1 MPISKAH
8 ISRLR
13 LLHHKSA
20 RLEAK
25 LFIAEGEKLVE
36 DLLESGMQAHE
47 LFMLEAARNRFNTNA
62 LSTELSNRIFTVSPT
77 EMERIT
83 ALSSPSP
90 ILAVFAMKN
99 QPDMGSIDFEGNLV
113 LALDDIRDPGN
124 LGTIIRTA
132 DWFGIRTIFC
142 SPDTVELYNP
152 KVVQATMGSLARV
165 NMYYANLENVI
176 SEFAAK
182 MPVYGTLLEGDSV
195 YSNHY
200 STNGVL
206 VIGNEARGIS
216 AALLPYISRKV
227 FIPPAKL
234 DRNQRPESLNASVA
248 TSIVLSEWFRQ
259 QNKL

>member
-1 MPISKAH
+1 MSISKAH

-36 DLLESGMQAHE
+36 DLLESGMQAYE
-47 LFMLEAARNRFNTNA
+47 LFMLEAARNRFNTNSFA
-62 LSTELSNRIFTVSPT
+62 NAVGDRVFTVSAT

-83 ALSSPSP
+83 ALSSASP
-90 ILAVFAMKN
+90 VLGVFAMKD
-99 QPDMGSIDFEGNLV
+99 QPEMGSIDFEGNLV

-132 DWFGIRTIFC
+132 DWFGIRTILC
-142 SPDTVELYNP
+142 SMDTVELYNP

-165 NMYYANLENVI
+165 DLYYVNLANII
-176 SEFAAK
+176 SGIALK
-182 MPVYGTLLEGDSV
+182 VPVYGTLLEGDSV
-195 YSNHY
+195 YGNHY
-200 STNGVL
+200 SPNGVL
-206 VIGNEARGIS
+206 IIGNEAKGIS

-227 FIPPAKL
+227 YIPPAKL
-234 DRNQRPESLNASVA
+234 DRQQRPESLNASVA

>member
-20 RLEAK
+20 RIEAK
-25 LFIAEGEKLVE
+25 MFIAEGEKLVE

-47 LFMLEAARNRFNTNA
+47 LFMLEAARNRFEGNAFTNK
-62 LSTELSNRIFTVSPT
+62 LSDKLFTVNAV

-83 ALSSPSP
+83 SLSSASP
-90 ILAVFAMKN
+90 VLGVFAMKN
-99 QPDMGSIDFEGNLV
+99 QPEIGSLDVEGNLV

-132 DWFGIRTIFC
+132 DWFGIRTILC

-165 NMYYANLENVI
+165 DVYYLNLVNVI
-176 SEFAAK
+176 NEFATKVPAIRC
-182 MPVYGTLLEGDSV
+182 M
-195 YSNHY
+195 
-200 STNGVL
+200 
-206 VIGNEARGIS
+206 
-216 AALLPYISRKV
+216 ALIIHTME
-227 FIPPAKL
+227 F
-234 DRNQRPESLNASVA
+234 
-248 TSIVLSEWFRQ
+248 W
-259 QNKL
+259 